1 MALPST
7 NLRHM
12 AIFDMSSEAK
22 KVINVMILIG
32 RKSFIKKSSIGREV

>member
-12 AIFDMSSEAK
+12 AIFDMSQEAK
-22 KVINVMILIG
+22 KVINVLRYWG
-32 RKSFIKKSSIGREV
+32 FFVDFNEIGREV